1 MKLSELSSKDVIND
15 HDGSK
20 IGRII
25 DVELDPDTGKVLSFQ
40 LQNGFRF
47 VSAFSRN
54 NIVDVPWQK
63 IIKIGSDVIIVDN
76 KSNTMKNSINWNN
89 EIDNQNLCIIRI
101 HRFSFFMQILKK
113 Q

>member
-1 MKLSELSSKDVIND
+1 MKLSELSSKDVISD

-25 DVELDPDTGKVLSFQ
+25 DIELDPDTGKIISLQ
-40 LQNGFRF
+40 LQNGFRL

-54 NIVDVPWQK
+54 NVTDIPWQK

-76 KSNTMKNSINWNN
+76 KSSLIKNFPN
-89 EIDNQNLCIIRI
+89 DN
-101 HRFSFFMQILKK
+101 SS
-113 Q
+113 